1 MTLYLQCSQEKKIL
15 KKAGWGDEE
24 EKRSSAKSNGVFRP
38 SAWMRCEAAA
48 IGVSQ
53 PSILAGGIPEPAS
66 ALL

>member
-1 MTLYLQCSQEKKIL
+1 MTLYLQCSQEKKKD
-15 KKAGWGDEE
+15 KKGRGDEE